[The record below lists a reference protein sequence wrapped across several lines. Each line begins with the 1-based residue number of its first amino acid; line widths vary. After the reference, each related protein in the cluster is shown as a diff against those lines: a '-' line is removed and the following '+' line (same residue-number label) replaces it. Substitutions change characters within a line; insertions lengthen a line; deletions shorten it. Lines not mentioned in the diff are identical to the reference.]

1 MVRVKFAGHKQIKFL
16 KEIIGRTGLSS
27 EVAAEICNICG
38 RTFRDWRRGKYTMN
52 YDALSKLCKV
62 SKIPI
67 PENIKILPEFWSVKK
82 ASRLGGKRY
91 FELYGAPGTIESR
104 RKGGINSSKKFMLNP
119 AWARRRGF
127 VVRKEIKYP
136 RKSSLLAEFIGI
148 MIGDGGVRNR
158 YQITISYNWKQDK
171 AYANYIQKL
180 VKNLF
185 GISSARYIR
194 KELGSADIVV
204 TGRNLIEFLEKSGIK
219 KGNKVIYQIDA
230 PDWIFE
236 RKQYQVACLRG
247 LFDTDGCVYNHKYKV
262 NGKWYSFAKIVF
274 TSYSPPLCETIFHIL
289 KNLNFSPKLYGHRV
303 YLYKRAEV
311 DRYFKEIGTNNPRY
325 LERYNKFVVTP
336 INKIC

>member
-1 MVRVKFAGHKQIKFL
+1 MIRVKFAGHQQIRFL
-16 KEIIGRTGLSS
+16 NQIMGQTGLGS
-27 EVAAEICNICG
+27 EDAAKICNVCG
-38 RTFRDWRRGKYTMN
+38 RTFRDWRRGKYTMS
-52 YDALSKLCKV
+52 YDALSKLSKV
-62 SKIPI
+62 SKMPI
-67 PENIKILPEFWSVKK
+67 PENIEILPEFWSIDK

-119 AWARRRGF
+119 EWARRKGF

-171 AYANYIQKL
+171 KYANYIQKL
-180 VKNLF
+180 IKNLF

-194 KELGSADIVV
+194 EELGSADIVV
-204 TGRNLIEFLEKSGIK
+204 TGRNLIEFLEKIGIE
-219 KGNKVIYQIDA
+219 KGDKIINQIDV

-236 RKQYQVACLRG
+236 RKQYQIACLKG
-247 LFDTDGCVYNHKYKV
+247 LFDTDGCVYPHKYKV
-262 NGKWYSFAKIVF
+262 DGKWYSFTKIVF
-274 TSYSPPLCETIFHIL
+274 TSYSRPLCKTIFQIL
-289 KNLNFSPKLYGHRV
+289 KGLNFSPRLYGNRV

-311 DRYFKEIGTNNPRY
+311 DRYFKEIGTHNPRY
-325 LERYNKFVVTP
+325 LERY
-336 INKIC
+336 KIFSIT